1 MLDTNAIIAL
11 LQGNDFLKKELEKA
25 EYICVSFI
33 SVIEFLS
40 FPSLSSHDKEIFNK
54 FIEKVYI
61 VSPPLTDIIA
71 LDTVAV
77 YKKLSGLKL
86 PDVIIA
92 ISAIDNEATLV
103 TNDKD
108 FNKVPKLKLLTFDLP

>member
-40 FPSLSSHDKEIFNK
+40 FPSLSLHDKAIFNK